1 MITVTGTGS
10 AHGKPD
16 LALVN
21 LGVES
26 RHADLSQAMNDANTT
41 IQRVQNVLHGAG
53 IAAVDVQTSQ
63 FNIHQENR
71 CEDPAPNSLFVVT
84 HMLRITVR
92 HTAELGAVIQTAV
105 NAGANQMYGLDF
117 GVSDPGALEQ
127 EARKRALEDAR
138 VRAQSLADGLG
149 LTLGNPVSITEGH
162 GGGIPVPMPKM
173 ALRSSGPAISEGQLS
188 LDVQVTVVYEMH

>member
-63 FNIHQENR
+63 FNINR
-71 CEDPAPNSLFVVT
+71 FEDPAPNSLFVVT
-84 HMLRITVR
+84 HMLHITVR
-92 HTAELGAVIQTAV
+92 HTAELGAVIQAAV
-105 NAGANQMYGLDF
+105 DAGANQMHGLDF
-117 GVSDPGALEQ
+117 GVSDPGTLEQ
-127 EARKRALEDAR
+127 EARQLALEDAR
-138 VRAQSLADGLG
+138 TRAQALADGLG
-149 LTLGNPVSITEGH
+149 LTLGNPVSVTEGH
-162 GGGIPVPMPKM
+162 GGGLPVPMPKM

-188 LDVQVTVVYEMH
+188 VVVQVTVVYEMH